1 MSPEEE
7 KVINRNTMKL
17 QDHLYKAL
25 KQRDQYKAECDTLI
39 DDIKELRDL
48 NEALKVS
55 ESVNWHSSREFEQER
70 NELEKENKHLKERI
84 NKAEELIEGNIE
96 TLKMYGGIISKNYEL
111 EKENKEYLK
120 TMKLQAEKISR
131 LERELEAALNGELS
145 TYDELLKYVMELQS
159 ELMEYQKENEE
170 LYNIANKAMDIAE
183 SENEK
188 YIKLTQHIRLK
199 AENNPGVSRYIDLV
213 NYIDRLERADDE
225 KI

>member
-17 QDHLYKAL
+17 QHHLYKAL
-25 KQRDQYKAECDTLI
+25 KQRDQYKAERDSLI
-39 DDIKELRDL
+39 DDL
-48 NEALKVS
+48 AVLKA
-55 ESVNWHSSREFEQER
+55 N
-70 NELEKENKHLKERI
+70 
-84 NKAEELIEGNIE
+84 
-96 TLKMYGGIISKNYEL
+96 
-111 EKENKEYLK
+111 
-120 TMKLQAEKISR
+120 ISR

-145 TYDELLKYVMELQS
+145 TYDELLKYVLELQS

-170 LYNIANKAMDIAE
+170 LYNMANKAMDIAE

-213 NYIDRLERADDE
+213 NYIDRLEQ
-225 KI
+225 K